1 MVWPI
6 LTRAGIALAKK
17 YIAKKLVYETV
28 DFFTGEDDYVKK
40 NIYGVK
46 PLEDKKA
53 LDMSNE
59 QDIIDIY
66 SDYLRSV
73 PADLWT
79 DIDYQGMRM
88 SRGYDANTEKR
99 HKVQEYLD
107 YKQRMKKI
115 ENFCGR

>member
-59 QDIIDIY
+59 QNINL
-66 SDYLRSV
+66 S
-73 PADLWT
+73 
-79 DIDYQGMRM
+79 
-88 SRGYDANTEKR
+88 
-99 HKVQEYLD
+99 
-107 YKQRMKKI
+107 KI
-115 ENFCGR
+115 